1 MILFSDI
8 ETNSSQR
15 IVEIR
20 EYLDFIAPLIPPPP
34 NAPPRYLN
42 TAKGLIFVQL
52 YGVIEFTISSAIAKC
67 ISYINSESVKLSEV
81 KPIIMG
87 MALSP
92 ELDALIQVHSKK
104 WEKRYDVFFKVDQD
118 TVVSILNDIMP
129 TDGNNIH
136 YPQLESIWKTF
147 CLTDPI
153 FHDNRFHG
161 RLSDIVSNRVNITH
175 GNLSAADIGARLT
188 IQELKDRLNEV
199 SAFCTYFIS
208 VLEDYI
214 VKKKYM
220 K

>member
-1 MILFSDI
+1 MMFNDI
-8 ETNSSQR
+8 QTNTSQR
-15 IVEIR
+15 IIEIR
-20 EYLDFIAPLIPPPP
+20 EYLEFIEQLIPAPP

-52 YGVIEFTISSAIAKC
+52 YGAIELTVSSAIAKC
-67 ISYINSESVKLSEV
+67 ISYINSEYVKLSDV
-81 KPIIMG
+81 KPIIIG

-92 ELDALIQVHSKK
+92 QLDALIQVSSKK
-104 WEKRYDVFFKVDQD
+104 WEKRYDLFQKLEQD
-118 TVVSILNDIMP
+118 IVVSIVNDIMP

-153 FHDNRFHG
+153 FHDNRFRG
-161 RLSDIVSNRVNITH
+161 RLTDIVSNRVNITH
-175 GNLSAADIGARLT
+175 GNLSAAEIGARVT

-214 VKKKYM
+214 VNKKYM

>member
-1 MILFSDI
+1 MNLFSDI
-8 ETNSSQR
+8 EANSSQR

-20 EYLDFIAPLIPPPP
+20 EYIDFIAPLIPAPPD
-34 NAPPRYLN
+34 APPRYLN

-52 YGVIEFTISSAIAKC
+52 YGVIEFTVSSAIAKC
-67 ISYINSESVKLSEV
+67 ISFINSESVRISDV

-92 ELDALIQVHSKK
+92 ELDALIQVSSKK
-104 WEKRYDVFFKVDQD
+104 WEKRYDVFYKVEQD
-118 TVVSILNDIMP
+118 IMVSILNDIMP
-129 TDGNNIH
+129 TDGSNIH
-136 YPQLESIWKTF
+136 YAQLESIWKTF

-153 FHDNRFHG
+153 FHDNSFRG
-161 RLSDIVSNRVNITH
+161 RLTDIVSNRVNITH
-175 GNLSAADIGARLT
+175 GNSSAADIGARLT

-199 SAFCTYFIS
+199 SAFCTHFIS

-214 VKKKYM
+214 IKKKYM